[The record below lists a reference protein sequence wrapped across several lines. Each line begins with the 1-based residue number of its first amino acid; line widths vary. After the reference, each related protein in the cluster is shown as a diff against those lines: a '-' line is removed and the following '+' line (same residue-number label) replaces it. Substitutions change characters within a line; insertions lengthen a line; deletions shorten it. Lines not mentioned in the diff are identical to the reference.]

1 VETSNGSVI
10 SGTAEAV
17 QGVNSTR
24 LAAAV
29 PRSQC
34 AEVAFVGNTVAARD
48 SKNKPGP
55 VLFFTNDQW
64 RAFVKDD
71 TITPR

>member
-1 VETSNGSVI
+1 MNHDLSQAAWRTSSRSSAN
-10 SGTAEAV
+10 
-17 QGVNSTR
+17 
-24 LAAAV
+24 
-29 PRSQC
+29 SQC
-34 AEVAFVGNTVAARD
+34 VEVAFVGNTVAARD

-71 TITPR
+71 TITLR